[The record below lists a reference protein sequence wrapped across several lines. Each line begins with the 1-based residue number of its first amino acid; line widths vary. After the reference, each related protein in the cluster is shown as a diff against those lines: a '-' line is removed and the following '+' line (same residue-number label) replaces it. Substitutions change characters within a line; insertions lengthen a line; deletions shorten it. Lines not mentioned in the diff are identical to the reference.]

1 MKGFRQLGEAEA
13 VEIEF
18 RLTEK
23 GLEAV
28 KVTGPNGDDCR
39 GSKGPH
45 PTKRVRKIRLAT
57 QYFFYLYGFN
67 ANWFI
72 ILFM

>member
-1 MKGFRQLGEAEA
+1 MKGFRQLGEQEE

-18 RLTEK
+18 KMMER

-28 KVTGPNGDDCR
+28 KVSGPNGEDCL

-45 PTKRVRKIRLAT
+45 VSRRVRKIRYKL
-57 QYFFYLYGFN
+57 L
-67 ANWFI
+67 
-72 ILFM
+72 

>member
-1 MKGFRQLGEAEA
+1 MKGFRQLGEQEE

-18 RLTEK
+18 KMMER

-28 KVTGPNGDDCR
+28 KVSGPNGEDCL

-45 PTKRVRKIRLAT
+45 VSRRVRKIRYKLLW
-57 QYFFYLYGFN
+57 FYLFDN
-67 ANWFI
+67 FKNIVF
-72 ILFM
+72 

>member
-28 KVTGPNGDDCR
+28 KVTGPNGEDCR

-45 PTKRVRKIRLAT
+45 PTKRIRKIRLDK
-57 QYFFYLYGFN
+57 QYFFR
-67 ANWFI
+67 FI
-72 ILFM
+72 RL